1 MTNVA
6 EKFFKLIEQSNKK
19 FKGTPLGYVFS
30 RATIKISYGTTRNMK
45 AHVAA
50 HNKRVLNMRTQ
61 SAESES
67 CNCRKDTTKC
77 PLDGQ
82 CLIKSVV
89 YKATVT
95 TNQPHLKEKSYHG
108 MTEGQFKH
116 RWYGHKHDIAHKE
129 KYGTTLSRHIWKLK
143 DIESGLNENRRKNFK
158 WNLNWEIKEQASS
171 YQPGNKDCKLCIA

>member
-1 MTNVA
+1 
-6 EKFFKLIEQSNKK
+6 
-19 FKGTPLGYVFS
+19 
-30 RATIKISYGTTRNMK
+30 
-45 AHVAA
+45 
-50 HNKRVLNMRTQ
+50 MRTQ

-116 RWYGHKHDIAHKE
+116 RWYGHKHDITHKE

-143 DIESGLNENRRKNFK
+143 DMESSLNENRRKNFK

-171 YQPGNKDCKLCIA
+171 YQPWNKDCKLCIAEKFHILNEDDCKSLNVRSGRLSKCWHRAKWKLRKLLM